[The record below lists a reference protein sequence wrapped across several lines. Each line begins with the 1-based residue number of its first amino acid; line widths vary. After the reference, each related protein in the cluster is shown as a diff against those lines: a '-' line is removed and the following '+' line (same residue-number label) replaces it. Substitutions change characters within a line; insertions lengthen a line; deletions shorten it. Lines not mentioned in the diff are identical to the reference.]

1 MKIDGTED
9 IDTDELDTTEGTGG
23 NYPALSPN
31 SPYASQLSSMLD
43 QYSTTLKQRSTE
55 RKTVLQEAEQKLL
68 ARINDPMDQA
78 ATYFKLASAFGKP
91 TRTGGFGET
100 LSNVAGA
107 AGEAAEERSKKT
119 AALEDLRSKYK
130 LSGLDQDVD
139 DLGKQIGVTSKLA
152 QLTQG
157 KMGEFQ
163 QLSEAIKNLK
173 PGDPQRALLE
183 QRLRKLTYIKP
194 SGEGAGGVGG
204 KPQSPLGKIAADEGY
219 APGTPEFQKR
229 VQALRAEG
237 AGSKLSGTEQ
247 KELFEA
253 EEAIEAGKTLVLN
266 MGRALEIND
275 KAYEGFGAGARRT
288 IGRQIPG
295 VKDSEGVQATTQLE
309 NLAGQNALSQLKAVF
324 GGNPTEGERKILLD
338 LEGSISMSAPE
349 RKTIYENAIK
359 MANRRIKINQE
370 KAKAIKAGAYS
381 RSVEPEVDE
390 KALGGLVQKYAFG
403 GAVSMDGFDLTGS
416 GMFADVLRSL
426 KVQIKE
432 QEALEAAKKAKEAE
446 EQAAELAKP
455 VIETDP
461 GRNAFLPQIY
471 SGSPEQD
478 IGGEESSQQEST
490 APESVYRSEAPDL
503 TNTIPRELQ
512 KYLTDVY
519 TRGRSGERSYI
530 PGKSA
535 YAEGGSVE
543 DTEGREAE
551 EKAEFFKN
559 AMRQYGPNGP
569 MDVGVAGVTRPIA
582 GGRGTAMG
590 AVANNPAD
598 NQLLK
603 NWIASYERPVAGANV
618 RVGVNKPEGSPVQLL
633 DVNASIPVGK
643 GRAMAGV
650 MGSRDHAGTH
660 RDARMLGYQH
670 PVAGGNVM
678 MNLVKPSQGPVRYN
692 VQAQIP
698 FAKGGKVKKF
708 EAGGRTNTSGDLSLA
723 NIGRAVS
730 QGAGFSF
737 GDEAIARVR
746 AQMEGR
752 PYEEVLAEERAAY
765 KAFTDKYPYTALGT
779 EIASGLIPT
788 AAAMMIPGGQA
799 PAVAGGAQMLTRGQK
814 LAQLAKMSGTAG
826 ATGAISGAGASE
838 GNMGDRMSEG
848 LKTGATSALVAPI
861 VAKTATAAGSGLR
874 KVKET
879 MFPTTDSVDE
889 NAVRKVLQAMG
900 RDEMDVPDV
909 KARMKADQ
917 KMGVK
922 STLADTTPAM
932 TSLGE
937 AVVTRPGAGRKKLGS
952 VMEQRL
958 EAGRDTAGG
967 RAFHTIGGGQDY
979 TNKEAS
985 LVAKLRSNANNAYD
999 EAYSFGAVNDPRIM
1013 TVLED
1018 NTFKKAYDEARNIAS
1033 KEKRAAQLRGEDTSR
1048 FDLKPIYRVDSEGNI
1063 TGVDVPDVRTLDYM
1077 KRGIDA
1083 IIDKGYSSSNGL
1095 SKAEAGALRDLK
1107 RAFVDV
1113 IDDATTVDGV
1123 SAYKAARQKYAGDRE
1138 VLDALE
1144 LGKDGYLTPKMLPAQ
1159 AKKLV
1164 SEMSDAEK
1172 DALRAG
1178 VAQAILSKVGE
1189 KSQQVNAAQ
1198 QIIGAP
1204 ATKQRLEALFD
1215 NPAEY
1220 KLFEAALERES
1231 QLFRNAQDMMRGS
1244 RTANKTAA
1252 LDDLKGGGSIFD
1264 IAGEA
1269 IDMTTAGPG
1278 SIMGRL
1284 LKHLQA
1290 RTTVDEKTA
1299 ARLADMLKAG
1309 TAQEVDDVFSQIEK
1323 QSGKVLGREASSR
1336 KAEQMTSGAI
1346 GASAGSPPSA
1356 PVPTEPVEEED
1367 DEVKLQKL
1375 MNKYGTG
1382 EE

>member
-1 MKIDGTED
+1 MKIDGTEG
-9 IDTDELDTTEGTGG
+9 IDTDELDTTEGGGG
-23 NYPALSPN
+23 NYPALSAN
-31 SPYASQLSSMLD
+31 SPYAKQLSGMLE
-43 QYSTTLKQRSTE
+43 QYTTSLKERSTE
-55 RKTVLQEAEQKLL
+55 RKTVLQEAEKKLL

-100 LSNVAGA
+100 LGNVAGA
-107 AGEAAEERSKKT
+107 AGELAEERSKKT

-173 PGDPQRALLE
+173 PGDPQRTLLE
-183 QRLRKLTYIKP
+183 QRLKKLTYIKP
-194 SGEGAGGVGG
+194 AGDGTGGTSG

-219 APGTPEFQKR
+219 TPGTPEFQKR
-229 VQALRAEG
+229 VQQLRAEG

-253 EEAIEAGKTLVLN
+253 EEAINAGKTLVLN
-266 MGRALEIND
+266 MGKALDIND

-288 IGRQIPG
+288 VGRNLPI
-295 VKDSEGVQATTQLE
+295 VKNSEGVQATTQLE

-349 RKTIYENAIK
+349 RKTIYEDAIK

-370 KAKAIKAGAYS
+370 KMKSIKAGAYS
-381 RSVEPEVDE
+381 RSTETDVEE
-390 KALGGLVQKYAFG
+390 KAMGGRVGYADG
-403 GAVSMDGFDLTGS
+403 G
-416 GMFADVLRSL
+416 DVDS
-426 KVQIKE
+426 E
-432 QEALEAAKKAKEAE
+432 EA
-446 EQAAELAKP
+446 
-455 VIETDP
+455 
-461 GRNAFLPQIY
+461 R
-471 SGSPEQD
+471 
-478 IGGEESSQQEST
+478 
-490 APESVYRSEAPDL
+490 
-503 TNTIPRELQ
+503 
-512 KYLTDVY
+512 
-519 TRGRSGERSYI
+519 
-530 PGKSA
+530 
-535 YAEGGSVE
+535 
-543 DTEGREAE
+543 
-551 EKAEFFKN
+551 AEFFKN
-559 AMRQYGPNGP
+559 AMRQYGPQGQV
-569 MDVGVAGVTRPIA
+569 DVGMAGVTRPMA

-590 AVANNPAD
+590 SVSNVENGPQSLQSLMAAYD
-598 NQLLK
+598 
-603 NWIASYERPVAGANV
+603 RPVGDANV
-618 RVGVNKPEGSPVQLL
+618 RVGVNKPVGVPVHML
-633 DVNASIPVGK
+633 DASVSAPVAG

-650 MGSRDHAGTH
+650 TGVRDQEGT
-660 RDARMLGYQH
+660 RRAARMIGYQH

-678 MNLVKPSQGPVRYN
+678 MNLVKPSQQPARFG

-698 FAKGGKVKKF
+698 FSRGGKVKKF
-708 EAGGRTNTSGDLSLA
+708 EKGGRTNTSGDMSLA
-723 NIGRAVS
+723 NIGRAVG

-752 PYEEVLAEERAAY
+752 PYDEILAEERAAY
-765 KAFTDKYPYTALGT
+765 KAFADKYPYTALGT
-779 EIASGLIPT
+779 ELVSGAVPSL
-788 AAAMMIPGGQA
+788 AAMMVPGGQA
-799 PAVAGGAQMLTRGQK
+799 ATAVGGAQALSRAQR
-814 LAQLAKMSGTAG
+814 LAQLGKMSGSAG
-826 ATGAISGAGASE
+826 AQGFVSGMGAAEGDMSDRLSEGTKTGAISA
-838 GNMGDRMSEG
+838 
-848 LKTGATSALVAPI
+848 VAAPV
-861 VAKTATAAGSGLR
+861 VAKTLSTAGRGLR
-874 KVKET
+874 NVKDT
-879 MFPTTDSVDE
+879 MFPTKDSVDE

-909 KARMKADQ
+909 RARMKADQ

-958 EAGRDTAGG
+958 ESGRDTAGG
-967 RAFHTIGGGQDY
+967 RAFQTIGGGQDY
-979 TNKEAS
+979 TNKEAN

-1018 NTFKKAYDEARNIAS
+1018 NTFKKAYDEARNIAG
-1033 KEKRAAQLRGEDTSR
+1033 KEKRAAQLRGEDASR
-1048 FDLKPIYRVDSEGNI
+1048 FDLKPIYRVDGEGNV

-1083 IIDKGYSSSNGL
+1083 LIDKGYSSSNGL

-1107 RAFVDV
+1107 KAFVDV

-1138 VLDALE
+1138 VLDALQ

-1164 SEMSDAEK
+1164 AEMSDAEK

-1178 VAQAILSKVGE
+1178 VAQAILTKVGD

-1299 ARLADMLKAG
+1299 NRLADMLKAG
-1309 TAQEVDDVFSQIEK
+1309 TAQEVDDVFSQIER
-1323 QSGKVLGREASSR
+1323 QSGKVLGREASRR
-1336 KAEQMTSGAI
+1336 KAEVVTSGAI
-1346 GASAGSPPSA
+1346 GASAGSTPSK

-1367 DEVKLQKL
+1367 DEVKLQRL